1 MKSRGLPHPG
11 RKVKIFDPNDASTG
25 LGGAELT
32 DASVVERN
40 GQWWMFLAGQAA
52 GFGPTDIFSAS
63 LAPGAGLAAR
73 GWNLTRGPNGELSP
87 VAGRTLSE
95 AWDGRGGRHC
105 PAHVTGRD
113 AHSGKT
119 IERIYY
125 AGSEEHLSGPY
136 RIGFLQWDGEK
147 WLDGPAPVFAATED
161 WERGSVFE
169 PNLIYHDGKWKMWY
183 VAGSIRDD
191 HLVHGYSES
200 EDGISGWTEHVLF
213 AQPEFR
219 MFDFCVRERA
229 GGFDA
234 VFARVWLFR
243 DSAPPP
249 ETGLWWCRA
258 AAPSCKL
265 SDWGEPLQVMT
276 AEDCGWHSG
285 AFKPSLQFNDPGGER
300 ALVFFDGL
308 YRTAEPGPFPFAL
321 TLGCLEV
328 DLPVGSTIDDGQRG

>member
-1 MKSRGLPHPG
+1 MKGRGLPHLR

-25 LGGAELT
+25 LAGAELT
-32 DASVVERN
+32 DASVVYHN

-52 GFGPTDIFSAS
+52 GFGATDLFSAS
-63 LAPGAGLAAR
+63 LPSGAGLAAR
-73 GWNLTRGPNGELSP
+73 GWNLTRGPKGELTP

-95 AWDGRGGRHC
+95 AWDGKGGRHC
-105 PAHVTGRD
+105 PVHVKGRD
-113 AHSGKT
+113 PRSGEKV
-119 IERIYY
+119 ERIYY
-125 AGSEEHLSGPY
+125 AGSAEQLSGPY
-136 RIGFLQWDGEK
+136 QIGFLQWEGRK
-147 WLDGPAPVFAATED
+147 WVDSREPVFTATEE

-200 EDGISGWTEHVLF
+200 EDGISGWTRHVMF
-213 AQPEFR
+213 APPELR

-234 VFARVWLFR
+234 IFARVWLFR
-243 DSAPPP
+243 ESTPPP
-249 ETGLWWCRA
+249 ETGLWWCRC
-258 AAPSCKL
+258 AAPSGML
-265 SDWGEPLQVMT
+265 SDWSEPVQIIT

-285 AFKPSLQFNDPGGER
+285 PFKPSFQFKGPTGER

-308 YRTAEPGPFPFAL
+308 YRISGDGPFPFAL
-321 TLGCLEV
+321 TLGCLEI
-328 DLPVGSTIDDGQRG
+328 DLPLRSVVDDH